1 MRRDRLIVRAPVGD
15 LSGAHD
21 SQWRAIARNGTSY
34 IEDWCKEHAITEI
47 EALMPDMSG
56 VARGKVMPVAAYCR
70 TLGLNLPE
78 ALVLQTVTGDFPE
91 DQSAVDPSDRDMVLR
106 ADERT
111 IRLVPWAADPTAQV
125 IHDCFDPDGSPVT
138 TTPRFVLR
146 RVLDLYREHGWRP
159 VVAPELEFYLVRRN
173 ADADYPLE
181 PPEGRSGQVERGR
194 QSFGIDALNEY
205 DPLIDDIYDFCEA
218 QEIELGTLSHESGVA
233 QLEINLS
240 HGDPLELADQ
250 AFLFKRTVRE
260 AAVRHGVYATFMAK
274 PMEREPGSAMH
285 IHQSVVDTH
294 TGENVFADRDGGMTQ
309 LFRSHIAGLQR
320 YLPAAMSFLAP
331 NVNSYRRITKY
342 MAAPINVQWGIDN
355 RTAGLRVPLGDAGST
370 RVENRVAGADANPYL
385 AIAASLACG
394 LLGMTEGLSPT
405 PAVEGSAYKM
415 PYALP
420 LSLSESLRTLR
431 GSPLLIDALG
441 KRFVGAWNAVK
452 ECELQAF
459 LQVISS
465 WEREFLLRNV

>member
-1 MRRDRLIVRAPVGD
+1 MNAPAGGA
-15 LSGAHD
+15 LSP
-21 SQWRAIARNGTSY
+21 
-34 IEDWCKEHAITEI
+34 IEHWCRERAITEV

-56 VARGKVMPVAAYCR
+56 VARGKVVPVAAYCR

-78 ALVLQTVTGDFPE
+78 ALVLQTVTGDYPE
-91 DQSAVDPSDRDMVLR
+91 DQSAVDPSDRDIVLR

-111 IRLVPWAADPTAQV
+111 IRRVPWAADPTAQV
-125 IHDCFDPDGSPVT
+125 IHDCFHTDGTPVT
-138 TTPRFVLR
+138 TTPRYVLR

-159 VVAPELEFYLVRRN
+159 IVAPELEFYLVKRN

-181 PPEGRSGQVERGR
+181 PPEGRSGQAERGR
-194 QSFGIDALNEY
+194 QSYGIDALNEY

-240 HGDPLELADQ
+240 HGDPLALADQ

-260 AAVRHGVYATFMAK
+260 AATRHGVYATFMAK

-285 IHQSVVDTH
+285 IHQSVVDAD
-294 TGENVFADRDGGMTQ
+294 TGENVFADANGAMTP
-309 LFRSHIAGLQR
+309 LFRAHIGGLQQ

-355 RTAGLRVPLGDAGST
+355 RTAGLRVPLGEAPAT

-394 LLGMTEGLSPT
+394 LLGMTGGLKPT
-405 PAVEGSAYKM
+405 SAVEGSAYKM
-415 PYALP
+415 PYELP
-420 LSLSESLRTLR
+420 LSLAESLRTLR
-431 GSPLLIDALG
+431 SSAPLTGMLG
-441 KRFVGAWNAVK
+441 ERFVGAWNAVK
-452 ECELQAF
+452 ECELRAF

-465 WEREFLLRNV
+465 WECEFLLRSV